1 MSSDG
6 EARAFFA
13 CSGKRV
19 PSPVMA
25 ERALEPMVARGS
37 NPDSPVTSHGL
48 TQEPQERTERVSLAT
63 SPHGISFVTFWAI
76 LLGIGKIVAQSSH
89 CGGMPRVTGF
99 SFSTKCRY
107 GRLWPVHEP
116 GYSQQNIVGV
126 FGMPSSGWTTERV

>member
-37 NPDSPVTSHGL
+37 NPDLPVTSHGL
-48 TQEPQERTERVSLAT
+48 TQEPQERTGGVSLAT
-63 SPHGISFVTFWAI
+63 SPDGISFVTFLAAW
-76 LLGIGKIVAQSSH
+76 LL
-89 CGGMPRVTGF
+89 
-99 SFSTKCRY
+99 
-107 GRLWPVHEP
+107 
-116 GYSQQNIVGV
+116 
-126 FGMPSSGWTTERV
+126 